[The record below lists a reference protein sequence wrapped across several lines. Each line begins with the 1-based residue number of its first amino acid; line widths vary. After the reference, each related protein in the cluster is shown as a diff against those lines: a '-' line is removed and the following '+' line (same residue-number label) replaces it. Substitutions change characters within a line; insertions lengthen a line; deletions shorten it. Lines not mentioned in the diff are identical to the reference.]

1 MCIDRL
7 SCLALAPTA
16 VPQHQPPPP
25 PRHSEWRHTVLGPGT
40 WATGRSGRADSGQ
53 RKWAPAHLTV
63 ERSRISVTVL
73 LTCYLRMRYAQ
84 SPVGTA
90 MRIRRDARRMRS
102 DAVRV
107 SRPTPDVYYRLQTPY
122 TRPQSL
128 RHTSELSDLGR
139 LGDNRGGQR
148 DKNTRPTPR
157 ACKSKSGAGAWGR
170 PLPPHG
176 AGGHVVGRGSRA
188 IPARP
193 APRAHQHLEAADL
206 SRGAAGGAR
215 DELGDGCSSSSSP
228 PPRLGEGI
236 GTRALSS
243 CSLVAG
249 GGMDSVALTYV

>member
-107 SRPTPDVYYRLQTPY
+107 SRPTPDVLLPSPDPVYK
-122 TRPQSL
+122 
-128 RHTSELSDLGR
+128 TSEPQTHLRALR
-139 LGDNRGGQR
+139 
-148 DKNTRPTPR
+148 PR
-157 ACKSKSGAGAWGR
+157 ASRGQQRGTAGQEHPTDPPRMQVQERRGSLGSTAPAARSRRSRSGTRLPGHPRPPCPARTSAFGGGR
-170 PLPPHG
+170 PL
-176 AGGHVVGRGSRA
+176 ARCSRWCA
-188 IPARP
+188 
-193 APRAHQHLEAADL
+193 
-206 SRGAAGGAR
+206 
-215 DELGDGCSSSSSP
+215 
-228 PPRLGEGI
+228 
-236 GTRALSS
+236 
-243 CSLVAG
+243 
-249 GGMDSVALTYV
+249 